1 MTCRISLDWSYR
13 GMRTI
18 VMENSLIRIVS
29 LLDKGSDIIELLYKP
44 LDLNLMWQSPTGW
57 RNPLKE
63 ASANPVTHGGF
74 LDYYGGGW
82 QDIAPSAGG
91 HSVVYRGAELGIH
104 GESAMLRWGC
114 VVEEESSERVSAYMY
129 VDGVRYPFRLEKH
142 ISIYDGEATV
152 YFREK
157 LINKAKQTLEFSW
170 LQHPSFGEPFLE
182 PGCKIE
188 LPQGSRV
195 LVQDESYNPYG
206 RIKPG
211 EYEWPMV
218 AGRDGGMID
227 LSIIPDRDLVAE
239 ETSFITDMAEG
250 RYTIL
255 NPKIGL
261 GFRMVWDRS
270 IFRYLWFWQ
279 NYNTPDYR
287 WYGEA
292 WNIALEPCTSYPA
305 GLPDQVREGTTLTI
319 EGRRYLETSFKAEIL
334 DMRREERFNARNISP

>member
-1 MTCRISLDWSYR
+1 
-13 GMRTI
+13 
-18 VMENSLIRIVS
+18 
-29 LLDKGSDIIELLYKP
+29 
-44 LDLNLMWQSPTGW
+44 
-57 RNPLKE
+57 
-63 ASANPVTHGGF
+63 
-74 LDYYGGGW
+74 
-82 QDIAPSAGG
+82 
-91 HSVVYRGAELGIH
+91 
-104 GESAMLRWGC
+104 
-114 VVEEESSERVSAYMY
+114 
-129 VDGVRYPFRLEKH
+129 
-142 ISIYDGEATV
+142 
-152 YFREK
+152 
-157 LINKAKQTLEFSW
+157 
-170 LQHPSFGEPFLE
+170 
-182 PGCKIE
+182 
-188 LPQGSRV
+188 
-195 LVQDESYNPYG
+195 
-206 RIKPG
+206 
-211 EYEWPMV
+211 MV

-279 NYNTPDYR
+279 NYNTPDYP

-305 GLPDQVREGTTLTI
+305 GLPDQVRERTTLTI